1 MERQF
6 CINWSATV
14 EEAKERRKAQRL
26 TQARLAAIAGVST
39 PTLSR
44 FERGAK
50 DIQLFS
56 VMSILTALGMIDQR
70 DLIFPE
76 KNERDDASRMKV
88 LFNGKDGDKIIQC
101 SISHEALQDHFDQD
115 GKDILTTFRANR
127 KSIEHRARRKY
138 CAENMEADGSI
149 LLQSRDIG

>member
-101 SISHEALQDHFDQD
+101 
-115 GKDILTTFRANR
+115 
-127 KSIEHRARRKY
+127 
-138 CAENMEADGSI
+138 
-149 LLQSRDIG
+149 